1 MIFLNIYNFIY
12 NSYSFFVYYSYSFF
26 LCIYIKK
33 CMKEKERIK
42 KDKTKRLPYR
52 RIKKEY
58 SIYDFEDLKN
68 LTDDEPIMF

>member
-1 MIFLNIYNFIY
+1 
-12 NSYSFFVYYSYSFF
+12 
-26 LCIYIKK
+26 
-33 CMKEKERIK
+33 MKEKERIK